1 MHRVFIDGQA
11 GTTGLQI
18 RERLLA
24 RPDIQILEIDPA
36 ERKNREAKQ
45 AIVENSDLVILC
57 LPDDA
62 SREMVASQNQQNV
75 RFIDTST
82 AHRTNRNWV
91 YGLPEL
97 CNEQR
102 ELIISAQ
109 CVSNPG
115 CYPTGFIV
123 ALRPLVENGGLTRDA
138 LLTINAIS
146 GYSGGGK
153 QLIERYE
160 ARLAMHPE
168 NLWHV
173 RPYAL
178 KLQHKHLP
186 EMQSFSLL
194 NHAPI
199 FLPQVGHFHQGMLV
213 SVAIHQQQ
221 FNRKVTP
228 QIVQTLLDERYSS
241 EPCIQVHPVNDE
253 GSLDQGFMDPE
264 AANGTN
270 RIDLFVYGHDDQIVV
285 LARLDNLGKGAA
297 GAAVQN
303 MNLMLGMDEL
313 NGLRI

>member
-36 ERKNREAKQ
+36 KRKNREAKHE
-45 AIVENSDLVILC
+45 IVENSDLVILC

-62 SREMVASQNQQNV
+62 SREMVSRQYQQNV

-97 CNEQR
+97 CDEQR
-102 ELIISAQ
+102 KQIISAQ
-109 CVSNPG
+109 YVSNPG

-123 ALRPLVENGGLTRDA
+123 ALRPLVEYGVLNRDA
-138 LLTINAIS
+138 LITINAVS

-153 QLIERYE
+153 QLIKQYE
-160 ARLAMHPE
+160 ARLAMYPE
-168 NLWHV
+168 KLWHV

-178 KLQHKHLP
+178 QLQHKHIP
-186 EMQSFSLL
+186 EMQSFGLL

-221 FNRKVTP
+221 FNQKETP
-228 QIVQTLLDERYSS
+228 QTVQTILHDRYSS
-241 EPCIQVHPVNDE
+241 ERCIQVHPVNDE
-253 GSLDQGFMDPE
+253 QSLDQGFMDPE

-270 RIDLFVYGHDDQIVV
+270 RIDLFVYGHEDQIVV

-303 MNLMLGMDEL
+303 MNLMLGVDEL
-313 NGLRI
+313 KGLRI